1 MIILEGWGCGDSTQ
15 EATAVDQ
22 IGCKI
27 VWRAQESFSEE
38 SIFDLKLKN

>member
-22 IGCKI
+22 IGCKTA
-27 VWRAQESFSEE
+27 WRAQESFSEE